1 MPVDRRRPSRC
12 CVQGA
17 LPILPPAASPLPPST
32 FRQWQ
37 QAQWQAPT
45 EQESLQ
51 KADQIRRGKGRAG
64 QGELN
69 ARGSRLLQAAHD
81 AMYQDR

>member
-37 QAQWQAPT
+37 QA
-45 EQESLQ
+45 QESLQ